1 MSYLHAGVWALRH
14 LTGRYHVA
22 EARIISAWLPPD
34 AICFDVGAHGGL
46 WTRSLGLSRPGGHV
60 YAFEALPY
68 YAKVLRRMVSLIGP
82 RNVSIMNV
90 AVSDKSG
97 SVRMIDRTPLGQ
109 RLTGKSHV
117 SNDGEGG
124 PGSVLVPATTLDD
137 YWAGIGKPDVS
148 FVKCDVEGFELFV
161 LRGAQS
167 LIRECSPL
175 FYNELNE
182 EWCRRYGYLPSDI
195 FEFFST
201 RGYRPYY
208 LTGEGSLQAVDVAR
222 HVNRDVLFVP
232 RRLHDSLPIPTT

>member
-22 EARIISAWLPPD
+22 EARIVSQWLPHD

-46 WTRSLGLSRPGGHV
+46 WTRSLGLARPNGRV

-68 YAKVLRRMVSLIGP
+68 YTRVLKRTISLIGP
-82 RNVSIMNV
+82 RNVSVLNV
-90 AVSDKSG
+90 AVSDKAG
-97 SVRMIDRTPLGQ
+97 SVHMIDRTPLGQ

-117 SNDGEGG
+117 SKNGDSS
-124 PGSVLVPATTLDD
+124 PGAVLVPATTLDD
-137 YWAGIGKPDVS
+137 FWNSIGKPGVS

-161 LRGAQS
+161 LKGAQA
-167 LIRECSPL
+167 LIQACNPL

-182 EWCRRYGYLPSDI
+182 EWCKRYGYLPADI
-195 FEFFST
+195 FEFFEA
-201 RGYRPYY
+201 RGYRPFY
-208 LTGEGSLQAVDVAR
+208 LTGAGSLQAVDVAR

-232 RRLHDSLPIPTT
+232 RRLQDSLPIPTA